1 MMYFNRKSIRLDG
14 YDYSQNGLYFVTICT
29 QNREHLFGFVDEGI
43 MYLNDAGKMV
53 KMVWDEIPIYYEG
66 FRLHEFVIMPNH
78 IHGIIEII
86 DTYEMGV
93 GDIVHRFKTLTTTK
107 YIRGVRDLNWK
118 PFDKKVW
125 QRNYHEHIIR
135 NEKSYLNIS
144 QYVQTNP
151 KKWQDDIYHP
161 SNP

>member
-1 MMYFNRKSIRLDG
+1 MIYFDRKFIRLEG

-29 QNREHLFGFVDEGI
+29 QNREHLFGSIDEGI

-53 KMVWDEIPIYYEG
+53 QMIWNEIPIYYTG

-86 DTYEMGV
+86 DGQMGL

-107 YIRGVRDLNWK
+107 YITGVRDLNWEA
-118 PFDKKVW
+118 FDKRVW

-135 NEKSYLNIS
+135 NEKSYLKIS

-151 KKWQDDIYHP
+151 KKWHDDIYHP
-161 SNP
+161 